1 MAKTLAVCNHKG
13 GVGKTTTAVNMGAA
27 LAARGLRVL
36 LVDMDAQANLTD
48 TLRISVEDGGDVY
61 ALLKGTATGLPKA
74 VEVNAGVSLDAV
86 PATLELATAE
96 IELSTAIGREQLLRD
111 ALEAWQPLYDYILID
126 TAPTLG
132 LLTINAMA
140 AADAVLIPLQAEYY
154 ALKGVKGLVDVITNV
169 QRRINRRLCI
179 GGVIITQYDTRTTLH
194 KQIRDAIAAQFGAA
208 LYDTPVRNCIA
219 IAEAQAKG
227 SNIFAYAPD
236 SAGAEDYGKIVDEFI
251 KRNGGV
257 TA

>member
-1 MAKTLAVCNHKG
+1 MATIIAIANHKG
-13 GVGKTTTAVNMGAA
+13 GVGKTTTAVNMGAG
-27 LAARGLRVL
+27 LAARGYSVL

-48 TLRISVEDGGDVY
+48 TLRIDNATGDIY
-61 ALLKGTATGLPKA
+61 AILKGEAAPLPKA
-74 VEVNAGVSLDAV
+74 VAPHLDAI
-86 PATLELATAE
+86 PATLDLATAE

-111 ALEAWQPLYDYILID
+111 ALDEVQQKYNYDYILID

-140 AADAVLIPLQAEYY
+140 AADAVLIPLQAEYF
-154 ALKGVKGLVDVITNV
+154 ALKGVRGLVDVITNV
-169 QRRINRRLCI
+169 QRRINKRLRI
-179 GGVIITQYDTRTTLH
+179 GGVLVTQYDTRTTLH
-194 KQIRDAIAAQFGAA
+194 KQVCDAIAAQFGAA
-208 LYDTPVRNCIA
+208 MFATPVRNCIA

-227 SNIFAYAPD
+227 SSIFDYAPD

-251 KRNGGV
+251 KRYGT